1 MDNDYRLLEIV
12 HTHKDTNHKVGITLD
27 SSRYEFLKDLYNQYG
42 DFSIGKNEET
52 NEIKLI
58 TE

>member
-1 MDNDYRLLEIV
+1 MDNDYKLLEIE
-12 HTHKDTNHKVGITLD
+12 HLYKNINHKVGITLD
-27 SSRYEFLKDLYNQYG
+27 TKQYKFLKDLYNQYG
-42 DFSIGKNEET
+42 KFSIDEADN

>member
-1 MDNDYRLLEIV
+1 MDNDYKLLEIE
-12 HTHKDTNHKVGITLD
+12 HRHKNTNHKVGITLD
-27 SSRYEFLKDLYNQYG
+27 IKQYEYLYNQYG
-42 DFSIGKNEET
+42 KFSIDEADN

>member
-1 MDNDYRLLEIV
+1 MDDDYKLLEIE
-12 HTHKDTNHKVGITLD
+12 HLYKNTNHKVGITLD
-27 SSRYEFLKDLYNQYG
+27 TKQYEFLKDLYNQYG
-42 DFSIGKNEET
+42 KFSIDKADN